1 VHAVETAKFV
11 TGWERYTAAV
21 RTLAT
26 GSLSD
31 PALGDARF
39 VSSRRIGDDLNR
51 LSWSSTTPFLSVLLS
66 PRMAPTRLVVDPRS
80 NFFWLSCARATA
92 SAEAD
97 RAIPLESRRL
107 VQRYACL
114 HDQG

>member
-1 VHAVETAKFV
+1 MLVHAVETAKFV
-11 TGWERYTAAV
+11 TGWARYTAAV

-39 VSSRRIGDDLNR
+39 VSSHRIGDDLNR
-51 LSWSSTTPFLSVLLS
+51 LSWSSTTPFFSVLLS

-80 NFFWLSCARATA
+80 SFFWLSSAPAPARA
-92 SAEAD
+92 EA
-97 RAIPLESRRL
+97 APAL
-107 VQRYACL
+107 
-114 HDQG
+114 